1 MVAFFV
7 ELIAEGCFRQIHLKD
22 TGSEI
27 HRTAFEPCKRQYGA
41 MLRRHGLVFLSHS
54 TFVSDEI
61 GICAAQSGRTHG
73 FMGIHHNMLVGS
85 LFDRI
90 QVMAHL
96 LLAIMMLS
104 TGNDISYISALD
116 DIVAIF
122 FSSDRKPCPCAGRN
136 YPQPLMSRDAS

>member
-1 MVAFFV
+1 MVGI
-7 ELIAEGCFRQIHLKD
+7 IAPERFIL
-22 TGSEI
+22 GSS
-27 HRTAFEPCKRQYGA
+27 
-41 MLRRHGLVFLSHS
+41 RRLV
-54 TFVSDEI
+54 TDKI
-61 GICAAQSGRTHG
+61 GISTAQTRRTNS

-116 DIVAIF
+116 GIVAIF
-122 FSSDRKPCPCAGRN
+122 FIR
-136 YPQPLMSRDAS
+136 L